1 MNRDRLMGIVAV
13 AALAAVSA
21 CAHGNGASAKN
32 VVRIATS
39 AQEVAGCE
47 KLSNVKL
54 SGTWTSG
61 AGKAELEDLVRS
73 KGGNVLLLENGS
85 SSSGV
90 AYRCAGTGVN
100 TGS

>member
-1 MNRDRLMGIVAV
+1 MMRDRLTGIVAA
-13 AALAAVSA
+13 AALVAVSA
-21 CAHGNGASAKN
+21 CAHGNGASGTNAVR
-32 VVRIATS
+32 VVTS
-39 AQEVAGCE
+39 AQDVAGCD
-47 KLSNVKL
+47 KLTNVKL

-85 SSSGV
+85 SNSGV
-90 AYRCAGTGVN
+90 AYRCAGAGIK